1 MVGQELVRQLIASD
15 EYNNIIILSRR
26 ETGFSSPKLTE
37 HLVDFDHPD
46 QYSEWVHGD
55 HAFCCLGTTMKK
67 AGSKE
72 SFRKV
77 DFQYVHDFAE
87 IAATNG
93 VSGFSLISSLG
104 ASAKS
109 AVFYSRVK
117 GEIEAAVSALG
128 FQHLN
133 IFRPSLL
140 LGNRQEARP
149 NEEWV
154 YKVYKILDPLMPK
167 RYKGIQASVVARGM
181 IRESLKDYTGLNLFL
196 SDKIQETGKP

>member
-1 MVGQELVRQLIASD
+1 MVGQELVRQLIASN
-15 EYNNIIILSRR
+15 EYNNIIILTRR

-37 HLVDFDHPD
+37 HLVDFDHPE
-46 QYSEWVHGD
+46 QYATLVRGN

-77 DFQYVHDFAE
+77 DFQYIHDFTK
-87 IAATNG
+87 IAAANG
-93 VSGFSLISSLG
+93 VGGFSLISSLG
-104 ASAKS
+104 ASARS

-128 FQHLN
+128 FQQLN

-149 NEEWV
+149 NEEWA

-181 IRESLKDYTGLNLFL
+181 IRASLNENTGQNLFL
-196 SDKIQETGKP
+196 SDKIQVIGKP